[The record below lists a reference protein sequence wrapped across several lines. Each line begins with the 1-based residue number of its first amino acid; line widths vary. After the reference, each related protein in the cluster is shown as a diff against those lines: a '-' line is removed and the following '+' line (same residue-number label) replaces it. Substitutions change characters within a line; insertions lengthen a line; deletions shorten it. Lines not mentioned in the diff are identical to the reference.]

1 MQPDDENTVEMTPAA
16 QAVQNA
22 LAGNAT
28 DFQKDIES
36 MLYSKVSDAIAVKK
50 LEVASAMFGPE
61 TEVDDEEEIEDETD
75 EVEVESEEE
84 DETETEEEQEDSDE
98 EV

>member
-1 MQPDDENTVEMTPAA
+1 MELDDENAVELTPAA

-28 DFQKDIES
+28 DFQKDVES
-36 MLYSKVSDAIAVKK
+36 ILYNKVSDAIAVKK
-50 LEVASAMFGPE
+50 LEVSSAMFGPE
-61 TEVDDEEEIEDETD
+61 TEVDDEEELEDETD
-75 EVEVESEEE
+75 EDEVESEEE